1 MKQILIISK
10 ESGQTQNFING
21 LSDYLEESE
30 TKFELEFAFYP
41 RFEEKSTL
49 KDWTIIAL
57 SPEVLAE
64 EDEIKIHLKEIKPNI
79 PIVMLDPFNY
89 GMRRYNRIFP
99 PLLA

>member
-30 TKFELEFAFYP
+30 IKFEVEFTYYP
-41 RFEEKSTL
+41 RYEEKSTL
-49 KDWTIIAL
+49 KDWSVIAL

-64 EDEIKIHLKEIKPNI
+64 EDEIRIRLKEIKSNI
-79 PIVMLDPFNY
+79 PIVMLEPFNY

-99 PLLA
+99 PLLS